1 MATMQSRT
9 ERTRRLTLSAMFAT
23 LALIFTYVEVLIP
36 YNLGIP
42 GVKLG
47 LANLVILIA
56 LYRMDVRYALM
67 IDLIR
72 ILLAGLMFSGL
83 FAMLYSLAGG
93 MISLLVMAL
102 LQRTGKF
109 SMIGVS
115 MAGGV
120 SHNFG
125 QLLVAALVVT
135 NARMFVYFPVLV
147 FSGIAAASASASSH
161 ISSTASS
168 PHSCSKEAFHERIH
182 HRAPGTNESALYRL
196 VHRPFHRL
204 PRH

>member
-1 MATMQSRT
+1 MPSPDRT
-9 ERTRRLTLSAMFAT
+9 RIDRTARTRRLTISAMFAT

-36 YNLGIP
+36 FSVGIP

-56 LYRMDVRYALM
+56 LYEMDYKYAATINIL
-67 IDLIR
+67 R
-72 ILLAGLMFSGL
+72 IVLSGLLFSGV

-93 MISLLVMAL
+93 MISLTVMWIL
-102 LQRTGKF
+102 KKTGKF

-120 SHNFG
+120 AHNFG
-125 QLLVAALVVT
+125 QLLVAALVVS

-147 FSGIAAASASASSH
+147 FSGIAAG
-161 ISSTASS
+161 IGIGII
-168 PHSCSKEAFHERIH
+168 AFVLD
-182 HRAPGTNESALYRL
+182 N
-196 VHRPFHRL
+196 RL
-204 PRH
+204 PKSLFR

>member
-56 LYRMDVRYALM
+56 LYRMDIRYALM

-147 FSGIAAASASASSH
+147 FSGIAAGIGIGVIAYIINRKLPSQLFKGG
-161 ISSTASS
+161 IS
-168 PHSCSKEAFHERIH
+168 
-182 HRAPGTNESALYRL
+182 
-196 VHRPFHRL
+196 
-204 PRH
+204 

>member
-1 MATMQSRT
+1 MQSRT

-67 IDLIR
+67 IDLIHP
-72 ILLAGLMFSGL
+72 AGRTDVLRSLRHALFSGGRNDQ
-83 FAMLYSLAGG
+83 S
-93 MISLLVMAL
+93 
-102 LQRTGKF
+102 
-109 SMIGVS
+109 IGHGAPAAHRSSHHCAS
-115 MAGGV
+115 MAGGAPHFD
-120 SHNFG
+120 SCQAT
-125 QLLVAALVVT
+125 QLSPTPECSSTSRFLCSPAS
-135 NARMFVYFPVLV
+135 PQ
-147 FSGIAAASASASSH
+147 ASASASSH

-182 HRAPGTNESALYRL
+182 HRAPDTNESALYRL
-196 VHRPFHRL
+196 VHRSFHRL

>member
-120 SHNFG
+120 SHNF
-125 QLLVAALVVT
+125 
-135 NARMFVYFPVLV
+135 
-147 FSGIAAASASASSH
+147 
-161 ISSTASS
+161 
-168 PHSCSKEAFHERIH
+168 
-182 HRAPGTNESALYRL
+182 
-196 VHRPFHRL
+196 
-204 PRH
+204 

>member
-1 MATMQSRT
+1 MQSRT

-93 MISLLVMAL
+93 DRKS
-102 LQRTGKF
+102 
-109 SMIGVS
+109 
-115 MAGGV
+115 
-120 SHNFG
+120 
-125 QLLVAALVVT
+125 VV
-135 NARMFVYFPVLV
+135 
-147 FSGIAAASASASSH
+147 
-161 ISSTASS
+161 
-168 PHSCSKEAFHERIH
+168 
-182 HRAPGTNESALYRL
+182 
-196 VHRPFHRL
+196 
-204 PRH
+204 